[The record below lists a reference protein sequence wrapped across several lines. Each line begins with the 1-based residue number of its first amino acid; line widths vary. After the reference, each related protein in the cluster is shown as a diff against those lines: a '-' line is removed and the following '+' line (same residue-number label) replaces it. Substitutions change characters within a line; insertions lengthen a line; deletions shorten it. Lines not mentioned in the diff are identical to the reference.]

1 MNDVCEFVPIIE
13 TVLNNWSGLKLC
25 IDNGMGGDPLQVTRK
40 LQKMIDNIH
49 TALSQDDFYDLVD
62 LLEDTLDAEFD
73 TELQDESA
81 PEVATVLFELYKGWH
96 EGRKEEVLDQ
106 VKRSMVNLGSILDN
120 RPGMPGTSS
129 GDIHQARK
137 KRVPPP
143 PPISDQEGTSD
154 VPMAE
159 GDPWTVVSRRK

>member
-1 MNDVCEFVPIIE
+1 MLTVPDDVCEFVPIIE

-106 VKRSMVNLGSILDN
+106 VRKNLTFLFSK
-120 RPGMPGTSS
+120 PSS
-129 GDIHQARK
+129 GIVEIWAILLIFFLQDTTYCMK
-137 KRVPPP
+137 
-143 PPISDQEGTSD
+143 ISPSF
-154 VPMAE
+154 
-159 GDPWTVVSRRK
+159 S